1 MESVHVRAST
11 WIIIRPPRRCSTKD
25 KLANSVSPKRSRA
38 YRLILDVKM
47 GKRLSTSWAV
57 TCQMSARTAMLE
69 VRNKDASGQHG
80 SMNRLGLAG
89 AKRRGVSS
97 MGVVRVCLYIYTHN
111 MHTILVL
118 IVDTCFMY
126 CNLPQNPSR
135 TAKFGT
141 PANRGT

>member
-1 MESVHVRAST
+1 
-11 WIIIRPPRRCSTKD
+11 
-25 KLANSVSPKRSRA
+25 
-38 YRLILDVKM
+38 
-47 GKRLSTSWAV
+47 
-57 TCQMSARTAMLE
+57 MLE

-97 MGVVRVCLYIYTHN
+97 MGVVRVCLYIYIHIICTH
-111 MHTILVL
+111 ILVL
-118 IVDTCFMY
+118 IVDMCFMY